1 MNEVMMSGNYVQL
14 CENELFD
21 LQIEFNSLIS
31 EIYSAAMGLPFTKQE
46 KVMHDVFGFRSREEH
61 AAGIV
66 DYYRELVTDTR
77 DYTQTLRA
85 GCH

>member
-1 MNEVMMSGNYVQL
+1 MDGLMMSGNYVQL

-21 LQIEFNSLIS
+21 LQIEFNQLIS
-31 EIYSAAMGLPFTKQE
+31 NIYSKAFALPFLEQE

-77 DYTQTLRA
+77 NYNTQLRA
-85 GCH
+85 G

>member
-1 MNEVMMSGNYVQL
+1 MNDILITGNAIQL

-21 LQIEFNSLIS
+21 LQVEFEHLVSD
-31 EIYSAAMGLPFTKQE
+31 IYSHAVTLPFKEQE

-77 DYTQTLRA
+77 NYKEQLL
-85 GCH
+85 GQN